1 VEERINVIKTTEI
14 PVISSR
20 DVILLFKNMVKQLSK
35 DVDRVIINFEG
46 IEFIS
51 RSAADE
57 LVKFKETA
65 KKDVVYTGL
74 ENNLATFLRSV
85 AANKVY
91 RINGEQPKPERREL
105 AELL

>member
-1 VEERINVIKTTEI
+1 MEERINVIKTTEI

-20 DVILLFKNMVKQLSK
+20 DVILLFKNMVKHLDK
-35 DVDRVIINFEG
+35 DVDKVIIDFEG

-57 LVKFKETA
+57 LVRFKETA
-65 KKDVVYTGL
+65 NRDVIYTGL
-74 ENNLATFLRSV
+74 EDGLANFLRSV

-91 RINGEQPKPERREL
+91 RFRGEQPKPEKKLL